1 MCFIFDTFSVILR
14 STLTRLGFILP
25 NVAQGKPDDN
35 YWDFYRYQYVKL
47 TLYDLDPAKR
57 CCQRDPKADMPLE
70 ISRRKKGRREE
81 VFGSPVGSDTTPE
94 FHHSTLSV
102 AIGVYRNPGDKDKT
116 QTQLLS
122 FAIKR
127 VMLGYE
133 KTPLCKMYCV
143 HMCV

>member
-25 NVAQGKPDDN
+25 NV
-35 YWDFYRYQYVKL
+35 
-47 TLYDLDPAKR
+47 
-57 CCQRDPKADMPLE
+57 DPKTNMPLE

-81 VFGSPVGSDTTPE
+81 AFGSPVGSDTTPE

-133 KTPLCKMYCV
+133 KTTLCKMYCV